1 MADSAIVG
9 CFFLGVALLLFRG
22 GPIIR
27 FDGAKSYYNKY
38 DDDNDDDEDYE
49 DDENED
55 DIDEKSC
62 Q

>member
-1 MADSAIVG
+1 MADGAIVG
-9 CFFLGVALLLFRG
+9 CFFLDVALLLFRG

-38 DDDNDDDEDYE
+38 DDDE

-55 DIDEKSC
+55 DIDEISY

>member
-1 MADSAIVG
+1 MADGAIVG
-9 CFFLGVALLLFRG
+9 CFFLDVALLLFRG

-38 DDDNDDDEDYE
+38 DDDDDEDE

>member
-1 MADSAIVG
+1 MADGAIVG
-9 CFFLGVALLLFRG
+9 CFFLDVALLLFCD
-22 GPIIR
+22 GPIIG

-38 DDDNDDDEDYE
+38 